1 MRLACLLIFAFLL
14 TACGGGD
21 SNNAA
26 AFNSPSNKSDEPGL
40 EFERVALEK
49 LTVRDPAYLWPRD
62 GARLSADSFWVIWK
76 TEDLSAGRLLGTKTG
91 MLWYDLGVTMAKVHY
106 LPLDLAKFGSDAGF
120 SVEFEEGGERFRSR
134 QRNVRFGQGIRFAT
148 RKIECAVERAD
159 KQTFTLKTETGDLQG
174 LSPDD
179 FTFAL
184 FPDDMTIYGLPHR
197 QSETAGHIEL
207 VIDGRTVPGKGCT
220 GFMQVHDSRTNTDDR
235 VLIVIS
241 VK

>member
-1 MRLACLLIFAFLL
+1 MLALLALL
-14 TACGGGD
+14 VAACGGGGA
-21 SNNAA
+21 NNAPA
-26 AFNSPSNKSDEPGL
+26 VNSPANKPDEPGL

-62 GARLSADSFWVIWK
+62 GARLSADSIWVIWK
-76 TEDLSAGRLLGTKTG
+76 TDDLSAGRLLGTKNG
-91 MLWYDLGVTMAKVHY
+91 MLWYDLGATMAKVHY

-134 QRNVRFGQGIRFAT
+134 QRNVRFGQGIRFTT
-148 RKIECAVERAD
+148 RRIECAVERAD

-174 LSPDD
+174 LSADD

-184 FPDDMTIYGLPHR
+184 FPDDMTIYGVPHR
-197 QSETAGHIEL
+197 ESDTSGYIEL
-207 VIDGRTVPGKGCT
+207 VIDGRSVPGKGCT
-220 GFMQVHDSRTNTDDR
+220 GFMEMRDSRTDTRDR